1 MAYEFKRLSDV
12 PEVVEVQN
20 TDSVLIIQDDEVK
33 KTGKNNV
40 GGLGIVYF
48 TLSESSLRTGSDW
61 NTGSDAS
68 KEDVVAAYKEG
79 MVKIFYMYNGSL
91 SGVGNVVGY
100 LMYNGTEQPMWICP
114 DTFKIDTL

>member
-20 TDSVLIIQDDEVK
+20 TDSVLIIQNDEVK

-61 NTGSDAS
+61 DTGSDAS

-79 MVKIFYMYNGSL
+79 MVKIFYMYGGSF

-100 LMYNGTEQPMWICP
+100 CMYNGAEQPLWIDP
-114 DTFKIDTL
+114 DSIGVTIL